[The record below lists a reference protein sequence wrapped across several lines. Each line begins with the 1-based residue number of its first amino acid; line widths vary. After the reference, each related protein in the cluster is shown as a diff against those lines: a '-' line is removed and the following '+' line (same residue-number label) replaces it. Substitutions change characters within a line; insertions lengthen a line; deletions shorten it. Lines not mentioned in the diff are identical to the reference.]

1 MQRTHKIRLNP
12 TPEQEAYFRKAC
24 GIARFAYNYG
34 LARWKQHKA
43 ERPGEPYGVMAIK
56 KEFQAIRREQFPWT
70 LEVTKSVFEGAFAHL
85 GAALKN
91 YYTWKKGERK
101 GKEVGFPKFKSKKN
115 ARQSFYLANDR
126 FSVSGNGVRIQKLG
140 VVNMAEELR
149 FQGKVVNGTVVR
161 EADGHWYIA
170 ISVRLEE
177 PLHNEKAEGL
187 VGVDVGITNLMVL
200 STGERYENQEP
211 LRSEL
216 THLKRLNRRL
226 ARRKIGSKRWQKAK
240 LSLGRFHSRVAAR
253 RNDYLH
259 KITMAVARRYDTV
272 VLENL
277 NVAGMLRNHHLA
289 LSLSDAAFGEMHRQ
303 LGYKANHV
311 IKVARFFP
319 SSRLCAECG
328 TINDSLTLADR
339 VFVCPSCGHTEGRD
353 EHAAKNLASE
363 GLRLAL
369 NSRRP
374 AVAIT
379 DENGRGQGISPRFGA
394 TLDEASTS
402 TVSTFAH

>member
-1 MQRTHKIRLNP
+1 LQRTHKIRLNP
-12 TPEQEAYFRKAC
+12 TPEQEVYFRKAC

-43 ERPGEPYGVMAIK
+43 DYPGEPYGVMAIK

-91 YYTWKKGERK
+91 YYTWQKGERK

-140 VVNMAEELR
+140 IVNMAEELR
-149 FQGKVVNGTVVR
+149 FQGKIVNGTVANQ
-161 EADGHWYIA
+161 ADGHWYIA
-170 ISVRLEE
+170 IAVKLEE
-177 PLHNEKAEGL
+177 PLRNEKAEGL
-187 VGVDVGITNLMVL
+187 VGVDVGITNLVVL

-240 LSLGRFHSRVAAR
+240 LSLGRFHFHVAAR
-253 RNDYLH
+253 RNDHLH
-259 KITMAVARRYDTV
+259 KTTTAITQQYDTV
-272 VLENL
+272 VLEDL
-277 NVAGMLRNHHLA
+277 NVAGMLRNHCLA

-303 LGYKANHV
+303 FGYKANHV

-319 SSRLCAECG
+319 SSRLCEECG

-339 VFVCPSCGHTEGRD
+339 VFICPSCGHTEDRD
-353 EHAAKNLASE
+353 EHAAKNLAFE

-369 NSRRP
+369 NSRHP
-374 AVAIT
+374 VVATT
-379 DENGRGQGISPRFGA
+379 DENGRGQGVRPYFGA

-402 TVSTFAH
+402 MVSIFAH